1 MLNYLIRFSF
11 CLFSVCFYF
20 IFIIILLYI
29 IFFIFSQYN
38 HPHTRYLAGLFCLL
52 LCFVCFFV
60 LKRELVFGFPY
71 FRYFYLLVSVFLS
84 QLSTELFCSFVFS
97 HIDLL
102 LSLIVLSR
110 SRSLAIARPSV
121 SVPSSC
127 PRHHQHIMLLILR
140 LRWGCFPLTFTSSF
154 FCRPPACHPA
164 HTTYTT

>member
-71 FRYFYLLVSVFLS
+71 FCYFYLLVSVFLS
-84 QLSTELFCSFVFS
+84 QLSTELICSFIFALPFS
-97 HIDLL
+97 
-102 LSLIVLSR
+102 LSAFLSR

-121 SVPSSC
+121 PFPSCPPSSSSSST
-127 PRHHQHIMLLILR
+127 HHAASLPALR
-140 LRWGCFPLTFTSSF
+140 LLSPFTSSF

>member
-97 HIDLL
+97 LIDLL
-102 LSLIVLSR
+102 LSLSNFLVPISLARNCSSVCF
-110 SRSLAIARPSV
+110 RSLFLS
-121 SVPSSC
+121 PSSST
-127 PRHHQHIMLLILR
+127 HHAAYSSPALR
-140 LRWGCFPLTFTSSF
+140 LLSPYF
-154 FCRPPACHPA
+154 
-164 HTTYTT
+164 YI